1 MSDPGVSAADD
12 GAMLGEVATR
22 LLFENRRVRVWE
34 MDLEPGEASALHRHA
49 LDYVL
54 VILEGDR
61 IAARAPG
68 DGPAARASDIEAE
81 VRPGQVFFVEAG
93 NTETAVN
100 VGRRRYHEILIE
112 LKDGAGS
119 A

>member
-1 MSDPGVSAADD
+1 MSEPGVSAADD

-34 MDLEPGEASALHRHA
+34 MDLEPGEASALHRHS
-49 LDYVL
+49 LDYLL
-54 VILEGDR
+54 VVLEGDR

-68 DGPAARASDIEAE
+68 DGPADRAADIEAE